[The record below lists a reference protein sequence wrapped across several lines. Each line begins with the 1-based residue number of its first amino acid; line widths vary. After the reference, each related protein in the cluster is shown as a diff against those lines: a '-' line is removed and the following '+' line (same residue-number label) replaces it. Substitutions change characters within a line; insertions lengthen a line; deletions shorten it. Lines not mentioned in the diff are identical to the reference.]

1 MQVSEETK
9 LLPCPFC
16 GGEPEMIEAEEA
28 GPNAMVICCRGCMAS
43 SKVIYALKDSVDD
56 LLAEAWNTRATPAPA
71 GDVGENETAPE
82 YIWANIEEDDDQE
95 PYIEYLS
102 DEPWSPENPGV
113 KYVRAD
119 IHASL
124 TADKERLEARAA
136 ELEAALAPFA
146 DIAEWDISDAE
157 SDEDFYRPMD
167 PRYAVG
173 GVLRV
178 KHFRRARATLDKG
191 GR

>member
-1 MQVSEETK
+1 M
-9 LLPCPFC
+9 
-16 GGEPEMIEAEEA
+16 
-28 GPNAMVICCRGCMAS
+28 
-43 SKVIYALKDSVDD
+43 
-56 LLAEAWNTRATPAPA
+56 
-71 GDVGENETAPE
+71 GENETAPE
-82 YIWANIEEDDDQE
+82 YIWANIEEEDDQE

-136 ELEAALAPFA
+136 ELEKAVQALLDCP
-146 DIAEWDISDAE
+146 DIADNDYKDEETHAAE
-157 SDEDFYRPMD
+157 R
-167 PRYAVG
+167 
-173 GVLRV
+173 L
-178 KHFRRARATLDKG
+178 ARATLDEG